1 MSSYKKDFLAG
12 LYFYRKEDMHECK
25 LINARMSWM
34 IYMQTL
40 LITSYFI
47 IATNSDQTFV
57 LYNSTL
63 LFAIAVYFALSLG
76 KTVRAAEKMI
86 LSWHYKEKRLY
97 KSLETM
103 EDPALKE
110 ELSAFFV
117 AEKYG
122 ATDEEDLRNS
132 NAFSLNKTVT
142 PVIIVFWF
150 GLLVFSCYSFIHHS
164 AQNPRPVD
172 VDNTS
177 VVRPLSGR

>member
-1 MSSYKKDFLAG
+1 MSSFKKDFLAG
-12 LYFYRKEDMHECK
+12 LYYYRKEDMHECK

-47 IATNSDQTFV
+47 IATNSDQVFV
-57 LYNSTL
+57 LYNSLL

-86 LSWHYKEKRLY
+86 LAWHYKEKRLF
-97 KSLETM
+97 KSLETI
-103 EDPALKE
+103 EDPLLKQDLE
-110 ELSAFFV
+110 SFFV
-117 AEKYG
+117 ADKYG
-122 ATDEEDLRNS
+122 ATDEEDLKNS

-150 GLLVFSCYSFIHHS
+150 GLLVFSCFNFIHHQS
-164 AQNPRPVD
+164 HGAAD
-172 VDNTS
+172 TTS
-177 VVRPLSGR
+177 NALEKQLDGR